1 MAFTFVDPNVIPEDE
16 IAGDGL
22 SPGGQLFAATDN
34 VAFMEALM
42 AYDLVANNPASGAQR
57 YWNPA

>member
-1 MAFTFVDPNVIPEDE
+1 MAFTPVDANVIPFDE

-22 SPGGQLFAATDN
+22 SPGGQIFAATDN

-42 AYDLVANNPASGAQR
+42 AYDLTTIYNATSEKYWSPA
-57 YWNPA
+57 